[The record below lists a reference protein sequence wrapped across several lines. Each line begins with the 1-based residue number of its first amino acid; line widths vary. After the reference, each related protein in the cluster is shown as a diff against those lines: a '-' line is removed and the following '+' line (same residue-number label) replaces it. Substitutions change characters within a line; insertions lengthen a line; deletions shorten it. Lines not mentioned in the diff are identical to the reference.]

1 MLGQPGCVLCG
12 SLVPAGSPSPPT
24 PTPLY
29 DLRPG
34 TLGPCCF
41 QEDPTVGRLLES
53 YKAAQLRP
61 AFVISMPPDDFIA
74 ATMYTYAAGAP
85 TGC

>member
-1 MLGQPGCVLCG
+1 MTL
-12 SLVPAGSPSPPT
+12 
-24 PTPLY
+24 PLY
-29 DLRPG
+29 DPLPLYNPPLVQPSPSIAG
-34 TLGPCCF
+34 LTKLCCF
-41 QEDPTVGRLLES
+41 QDDPTVGRLLES

-61 AFVISMPPDDFIA
+61 AFIISMPPDDFIA